1 MNYTFHLCFSRLPFN
16 LWTGRISK
24 KSSLPF
30 FAFYDGLYGN
40 NCSEECLSSY
50 SYTGCLYSEKYMV
63 LRLSLFKIFLLFLW
77 QLFIFLHLW
86 IHSLCT
92 LNCLSFLY
100 ILSISMYCD
109 WSIIWKTFLFT
120 RMWLTFQIQ
129 WNKYFLK
136 ILEDWLENFYQQKEA
151 YSKVITKN
159 GILVWSLKIFF

>member
-50 SYTGCLYSEKYMV
+50 SYTGCLYGEKYMV
-63 LRLSLFKIFLLFLW
+63 LRLSVFEIFLLFLW

-92 LNCLSFLY
+92 LSCLSFLY
-100 ILSISMYCD
+100 ILKYIHVLWRKYYMKNIFMYKNVANISNTVKQVFPQNLGALA
-109 WSIIWKTFLFT
+109 WKL
-120 RMWLTFQIQ
+120 L
-129 WNKYFLK
+129 
-136 ILEDWLENFYQQKEA
+136 
-151 YSKVITKN
+151 STKR
-159 GILVWSLKIFF
+159 GL